1 MAQLYEEL
9 KRRNVFRVTI
19 AYAVVAWFVAQ
30 LAEFATSTFG
40 APAWVLRTFVVFL
53 ILGLPI
59 AAILAWAFDLTPEGV
74 RKAADRKT
82 EDIQR
87 RRPKFGGAILLG
99 IVLIAAVVL
108 QFWGPEISV
117 QSASPPVSRT
127 SGEPSSYFDIAFP
140 EDTPL
145 AFIGAAPLGN
155 GRRAFEIS
163 PDGTRIVFLGVHD
176 GEYALYVRELDG
188 HQARKLP
195 GTENGYDPFFS
206 PNGQWL
212 AFFAG
217 NELKRVN
224 LDGGAA
230 VTIAEATNSAGGTWI
245 GSNDIVTV
253 TDEGAHVLQV
263 STQGD
268 RHESPNPFDLL
279 APQALPGFRKTLL
292 SGVLSEIQIY
302 DLATREFSSL
312 EIIGSDARYFAGF
325 IFYSQGNSLF
335 AARFDPT
342 TMSLKST
349 PVPVLTDLRVEVYGF
364 SQWSVSAKGTFLY
377 APGIAAQENPLHWV
391 RGDERENLNLPQ
403 RVKGS
408 FEISPDGKHLAVLES
423 QAGASDLWLHNFEG
437 RPPRKLTVD
446 GNLATNVVTW
456 MPDNESIIY
465 HEING
470 VRAIPHKLIL
480 ASGMRGTPLLQNNDA
495 NFRVSSVSQDGRY
508 LGINKSGAFTLES
521 DTSEAF
527 SDRIAVIDTVNDQ
540 EIEIPT
546 LATGSWGTAISPD
559 GRAVV
564 YTSPESG
571 EYQNYLQPFPP
582 TGQRFQVSRVGGAE
596 EPRWSRD
603 SSKIFYRSGQ
613 RIMVVSVQ
621 TTPELKIGEPQVFY
635 EGEFV
640 NVGGRSYDISPDG
653 ERALVITAS
662 EGTARSIRVITNW
675 FDEVERKIRASE

>member
-1 MAQLYEEL
+1 MAHLYEEL

-30 LAEFATSTFG
+30 LAEFAISTFG
-40 APAWVLRTFVVFL
+40 APEWVLRTFVVFL
-53 ILGLPI
+53 TLGLPI
-59 AAILAWAFDLTPEGV
+59 AGILAWAFDLTPEGV
-74 RKAADRKT
+74 RKAADRNIKDVQT
-82 EDIQR
+82 R
-87 RRPKFGGAILLG
+87 GPNFGGTILLG
-99 IVLIAAVVL
+99 IVLIAAVLL

-127 SGEPSSYFDIAFP
+127 SGEPPRYFDIAFP

-145 AFIGAAPLGN
+145 AFIGAAALGN
-155 GRRAFEIS
+155 GRRAFAIS
-163 PDGTRIVFLGVHD
+163 PDGTLIVFIGVH
-176 GEYALYVRELDG
+176 EEKYALYIRELDS
-188 HQARKLP
+188 HEIRKIS

-217 NELKRVN
+217 NELKRVR

-230 VTIAEATNSAGGTWI
+230 LTITEATNSAGGTWLD
-245 GSNDIVTV
+245 NDSILAI
-253 TDEGAHVLQV
+253 TDEGDSVLQV
-263 STQGD
+263 SIQGNRD
-268 RHESPNPFDLL
+268 ELPNWHALQ
-279 APQALPGFRKTLL
+279 APQALPGSRNILVSFRLT
-292 SGVLSEIQIY
+292 EIHVS
-302 DLATREFSSL
+302 DLATKEFRL
-312 EIIGSDARYFAGF
+312 LKIIGSDARYFAGL
-325 IFYSQGNSLF
+325 IFYSQGSSLH
-335 AARFDPT
+335 AARFDPAT
-342 TMSLKST
+342 LTLKST

-364 SQWSVSAKGTFLY
+364 SQWSVSAHGTLLY
-377 APGIAAQENPLHWV
+377 APGIAAAANPLQWV
-391 RGDERENLNLPQ
+391 RDSDREDLNLP
-403 RVKGS
+403 RRDKGS

-423 QAGASDLWLHNFEG
+423 QAGVTDLWLHDFEG

-446 GNLATNVVTW
+446 GNLETNVVVW
-456 MPDNESIIY
+456 MPDGKSVIY
-465 HEING
+465 HKSDG
-470 VRAIPHKLIL
+470 VRVIPYQLFL
-480 ASGMRGTPLLQNNDA
+480 DSGMRGTPLLKNEKSNI
-495 NFRVSSVSQDGRY
+495 FITSVSQDGRY
-508 LGINKSGAFTLES
+508 LGGDRRNAVTSDSGQTENLPR
-521 DTSEAF
+521 D
-527 SDRIAVIDTVNDQ
+527 IVVIDTFEDR
-540 EIEIPT
+540 EITIPT
-546 LATGSWGTAISPD
+546 LGRGNWGTAISPD

-582 TGQRFQVSRVGGAE
+582 TGERYQVSRVGGAE

-603 SSKIFYRSGQ
+603 SSKIYYRSGQ

-621 TTPELKIGEPQVFY
+621 TTPEIRIGEPQVFY

-675 FDEVERKIRASE
+675 FDRVERIISASE